1 MKRVKI
7 LFCALFLLTLTG
19 CTFQNNGSSGKAGE
33 TAPVSMPSG
42 AEEADPFLI
51 TLGSGETVLE
61 TPGEYTVTGSS
72 TDARITVNCPGE
84 VTLRFE
90 NASLVSLY
98 APAIKVSRAEGLTI
112 LLSEGSKNLI
122 RSGEEAELVPV
133 SEHSGAAIRAKCDM
147 SIEGSGALSIEGY
160 INNGIDCDG
169 SVRID
174 CGELSLK
181 AANNGI
187 KANSVILE
195 DGNIVLEAGDEGI
208 KAYDA
213 LTVNGGAV
221 AVASVGHCFRSGGEV
236 LVNNGTF
243 QLCSP
248 DSRGIYADGAIRIK
262 DGNIGTDVLDD
273 GIFSLTELTV
283 EGGTL
288 NICAGGDG
296 LKAGGSK
303 GSLEAMTYINGGD
316 IFISAYGDPV
326 DANGGTV
333 INGGKLFG
341 LGISDE
347 LKGFAPSSGQRW
359 IFAVTVGAKGDQVE
373 ISLDDKVLESADAHY
388 GFNTV
393 LYSAPDMSEGDTY
406 TVTYADELSIYC
418 AA

>member
-1 MKRVKI
+1 MLMKRVKLI
-7 LFCALFLLTLTG
+7 LFCALFLLALTG
-19 CTFQNNGSSGKAGE
+19 CTFQNNGSSGKAGD
-33 TAPVSMPSG
+33 TALSSG
-42 AEEADPFLI
+42 PEEADPFRI
-51 TLGSGETVLE
+51 ILGSGETVLE

-90 NASLVSLY
+90 NASLVSLSG
-98 APAIKVSRAEGLTI
+98 PAIKVSHAESLTVFAAEG
-112 LLSEGSKNLI
+112 SENLI
-122 RSGEEAELVPV
+122 RSGEVSALVPV
-133 SEHSGAAIRAKCDM
+133 DEYTGAVIQAKCDLR
-147 SIEGSGALSIEGY
+147 IEGGGTLSIEGY

-169 SVRID
+169 SVRIA

-187 KANSVILE
+187 KTGTFML
-195 DGNIVLEAGDEGI
+195 DTGNMLIEAGDDGI
-208 KAYDA
+208 KSADA
-213 LTVNGGAV
+213 LTVSGGEL
-221 AVASVGHCFRSGGEV
+221 SVNSAGHCVRSGGEV
-236 LVNNGTF
+236 LIHKGT
-243 QLCSP
+243 LRLSSP

-262 DGNIGTDVLDD
+262 DGSIDTDVLDD

-303 GSLEAMTYINGGD
+303 GSREAMTYINGGD

-347 LKGFAPSSGQRW
+347 RKGFAPSSAQRW
-359 IFAVTVGAKGDQVE
+359 IAAFPVGAKGDKVE
-373 ISLDDKVLESADAHY
+373 VTGENAVLENASARY

-393 LYSAPDMSEGDTY
+393 LYSAPDMSEGEVY
-406 TVTYADELSIYC
+406 TVSCADELPINC
-418 AA
+418 TA